1 MVRRRQKNP
10 AKERSSTELRFA
22 LFRFLLCLRGETCQ
36 GSPMNAL
43 RAPLTALAA
52 RREQSCLFLLD
63 NADVV
68 IEGMLRQLTTDPMQQ
83 IQRANLSREKASCSL
98 VSLQKH
104 AAFRTGDSDRFSKQ
118 VEGDILKA

>member
-1 MVRRRQKNP
+1 MAGGVVSSSIQDSRRRVLVRRRQKNP

-22 LFRFLLCLRGETCQ
+22 SFLFRLCGRGETCQ

-52 RREQSCLFLLD
+52 RREECCYFLLD

-68 IEGMLRQLTTDPMQQ
+68 IDGMLRQLTCECA
-83 IQRANLSREKASCSL
+83 ANSPAFIDLPYRQASNCL
-98 VSLQKH
+98 
-104 AAFRTGDSDRFSKQ
+104 RYI
-118 VEGDILKA
+118 ILAE

>member
-1 MVRRRQKNP
+1 MAGGVVSSSIQDSRRRVLVRRRQKNP

-22 LFRFLLCLRGETCQ
+22 LFRFRLCLRGETCQ

-68 IEGMLRQLTTDPMQQ
+68 IEGMLRQLRTKGPS
-83 IQRANLSREKASCSL
+83 LASAT
-98 VSLQKH
+98 VPK
-104 AAFRTGDSDRFSKQ
+104 
-118 VEGDILKA
+118 I